1 MAQYRR
7 LSLMEREELSRMLA
21 AGSSLRTT
29 AQAMNRAPS
38 TLSRELTRQHASP
51 VTYRAVPAHQRAQRR
66 AHQPRNP
73 RKLAVQPR
81 LRTAVF
87 RLLAQRWSPEQI
99 AHGLPQRYPDEPTM
113 RISHEAIYTY
123 LYVLPRGTFKR
134 ELARYLRR
142 RHRFRRPRKVRRSS
156 RPIQDLI
163 SIDERPPEVADRTV
177 PGHWEGD
184 LLVGHANASALG
196 TLVERTTRFTLLVP
210 LPAKD
215 APAVRR
221 AFAREVRTLPAQ
233 LRRSLTYDQ
242 GQEMREH
249 RLFTKQTKM
258 RVYFAHPQCPW
269 ERGTN
274 ENTNGLLRQ
283 FFPAGTR
290 FNRVARREIKRVQA
304 MLNDRPRKILNWH
317 SPAHAF
323 HQLLH

>member
-1 MAQYRR
+1 MK
-7 LSLMEREELSRMLA
+7 LS
-21 AGSSLRTT
+21 T
-29 AQAMNRAPS
+29 
-38 TLSRELTRQHASP
+38 
-51 VTYRAVPAHQRAQRR
+51 
-66 AHQPRNP
+66 
-73 RKLAVQPR
+73 
-81 LRTAVF
+81 
-87 RLLAQRWSPEQI
+87 
-99 AHGLPQRYPDEPTM
+99 PT
-113 RISHEAIYTY
+113 

-134 ELARYLRR
+134 ELVRYLRR
-142 RHRFRRPRKVRRSS
+142 RHRFRRPRKVRLSS

-163 SIDERPPEVADRTV
+163 SIDERPVEVADRIV

-210 LPAKD
+210 LKAKD
-215 APAVRR
+215 AATVRQ
-221 AFAREVRTLPAQ
+221 AFARELRTLPAQ

-242 GQEMREH
+242 GPEMREH
-249 RLFTKQTKM
+249 RLFTKQTTM
-258 RVYFAHPQCPW
+258 RVYFAHPHSPW

-283 FFPAGTR
+283 FFPKGTR
-290 FNRVARREIKRVQA
+290 FTRLSRSEIKRVQV